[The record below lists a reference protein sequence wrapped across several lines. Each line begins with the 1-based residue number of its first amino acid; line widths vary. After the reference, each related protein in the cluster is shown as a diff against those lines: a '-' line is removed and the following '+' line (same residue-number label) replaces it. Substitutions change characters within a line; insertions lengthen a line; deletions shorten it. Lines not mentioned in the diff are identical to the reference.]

1 MRVVTREGLAAEVP
15 EGTDAIR
22 TLAVELAKDEVN
34 HAHKEVLSHSGFT
47 TILLEALKAQRTSSL

>member
-1 MRVVTREGLAAEVP
+1 MREGLAAEVP
-15 EGTDAIR
+15 EGTDTMK
-22 TLAVELAKDEVN
+22 TLAVELVKNEVN